1 MARPLRLE
9 YPGAIYHITSRGN
22 AGNKIFRNDKD
33 REHFLATLSF
43 VIERFHWLCHA
54 YCLMDNHY
62 HLIIET
68 PDGNLSRGMRQLNGI
83 YTQKYNWKYKKTGHV
98 FQGRYKA
105 IIVDKDSYLLE
116 LCRYVVLNPVRANLT
131 EKPGDWR
138 WSSYLSTISGKGIPE
153 YLTTDWI
160 LGQFSNDKKRAQKLY
175 RNFVIK
181 GIKKETPWKN
191 LKGQIFLGEK
201 RFIEKCKAVL
211 TDKNEL
217 KEVPR
222 KQRYMDR
229 PRLEELFKSGKKKKT
244 KALRNK
250 KMYDAHV
257 GYSYTLKEIADYL
270 KIHYTTVSKV
280 VKNEEYKK

>member
-1 MARPLRLE
+1 
-9 YPGAIYHITSRGN
+9 
-22 AGNKIFRNDKD
+22 
-33 REHFLATLSF
+33 
-43 VIERFHWLCHA
+43 
-54 YCLMDNHY
+54 MDNHY

-138 WSSYLSTISGKGIPE
+138 WSSYLSTISGKGIPQ
-153 YLTTDWI
+153 YLTIDWI

-181 GIKKETPWKN
+181 GIKKEAPWKN

-211 TDKNEL
+211 TNKNEL

-222 KQRYMDR
+222 NQRHMDR
-229 PRLEELFKSGKKKKT
+229 PRLEELFKSGKKKSKV
-244 KALRNK
+244 LRNK
-250 KMYDAHV
+250 IMYDAHV
-257 GYSYTLKEIADYL
+257 KCGYTLKEIADYL
-270 KIHYTTVSKV
+270 KIHYTTVSKA
-280 VKNEEYKK
+280 VKNVDHKN

>member
-1 MARPLRLE
+1 
-9 YPGAIYHITSRGN
+9 YHITSRGN
-22 AGNKIFRNDKD
+22 AGNRIFRNDKD
-33 REHFLATLSF
+33 REHFLAILSF

-138 WSSYLSTISGKGIPE
+138 WSSYLSTISGKGIPQ
-153 YLTTDWI
+153 YLTIDWI

-201 RFIEKCKAVL
+201 RFIEKCKTVL
-211 TDKNEL
+211 TEKNEL

-222 KQRYMDR
+222 NQRHMDR
-229 PRLEELFKSGKKKKT
+229 PRLEELFKSGKKKSKV
-244 KALRNK
+244 LRNK
-250 KMYDAHV
+250 IMYDAHV
-257 GYSYTLKEIADYL
+257 KCGYTLKEIADYL
-270 KIHYTTVSKV
+270 KIHYTTVSKA
-280 VKNEEYKK
+280 VKNVDNKN